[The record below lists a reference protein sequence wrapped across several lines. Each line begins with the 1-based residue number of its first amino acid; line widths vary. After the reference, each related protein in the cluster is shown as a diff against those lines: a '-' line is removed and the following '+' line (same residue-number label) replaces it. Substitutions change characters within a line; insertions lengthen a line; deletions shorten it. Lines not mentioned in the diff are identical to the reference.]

1 MTDAPHTDHTPH
13 RPGSKPVPP
22 ADGGAGA
29 RPTPPVRSA
38 REAPG
43 SGPKVS
49 AEAFSTEIRELI
61 RAAGGEPEG
70 RHGRN
75 VRDVL
80 LTGLRMLRD
89 GSDLGEVKLVNRATA
104 ELRHALSVFRPY
116 RDTPKISIYGSARTP
131 EDHVDYRQAVEL
143 ARDLA
148 SDGWMV
154 ITGAGDGIMRAG
166 HGGAGRAAS
175 FGVSIRLPFE
185 TNAND
190 LIVGDPKL
198 VSFKYFF
205 TRKLVFMWMSHAIAL
220 LPGGFGTMDEGFEA
234 LTLVQTG
241 KAPMVPIVM
250 VDAPGSGEDGFW
262 ARWDRFIRGSLLGN
276 GWISPED
283 TALYFITDSPA
294 AAADHV
300 RRFYLNYH
308 SQRFVGDR
316 LVLRIREELPSRQLD
331 ALNADFPELV
341 AEGRI
346 EQSGPLEGEGEGE
359 APGLLR
365 LSWVSTKRAN
375 GRLRRLI
382 DQVNDA
388 AAGE

>member
-1 MTDAPHTDHTPH
+1 MIDASDR

-22 ADGGAGA
+22 ASSTRGASSDPLG
-29 RPTPPVRSA
+29 PTPPVTSA
-38 REAPG
+38 REAPQT
-43 SGPKVS
+43 GPKIS
-49 AEAFSTEIRELI
+49 AEAFSEEIRELI
-61 RAAGGEPEG
+61 QGAGAEPES

-75 VRDVL
+75 VRDMI
-80 LTGLRMLRD
+80 LTSLRMLRD

-116 RDTPKISIYGSARTP
+116 HATPKISIYGSARTP
-131 EDHVDYRQAVEL
+131 EDHIDYRQAVDL
-143 ARDLA
+143 AKDLA

-166 HGGAGRAAS
+166 HGGAGREAS

-190 LIVGDPKL
+190 LIIGDPKL

-234 LTLVQTG
+234 LTLIQTG

-250 VDAPGSGEDGFW
+250 VDAPGSGEGGFW
-262 ARWDRFIRGSLLGN
+262 ARFDRFIRGSLLDN

-283 TALYFITDSPA
+283 TSLYFITDSPA
-294 AAADHV
+294 AAAHHV
-300 RRFYLNYH
+300 RRFYANYH

-316 LVLRIREELPSRQLD
+316 MVLRIREALSEKQLA
-331 ALNADFPELV
+331 ALNADFPELI
-341 AEGRI
+341 ADGRI
-346 EQSGPLEGEGEGE
+346 EQSGPLEGEQESLE
-359 APGLLR
+359 LPR
-365 LSWVSTKRAN
+365 LSWLSTKRAN
-375 GRLRRLI
+375 GRLRMLI
-382 DQVNDA
+382 DRVNDA
-388 AAGE
+388 VVG